1 MTIEQ
6 SIGQWRA
13 SPSSGHTRAILRRLA
28 IGPVGGESYSL
39 FGSTDSTSG
48 YFLRISGAADR
59 LLSTGV
65 EAEVL
70 LRRVQGWR
78 QNRRKVRRAASG
90 RGEDPVM
97 GEALELLRN
106 SLGEY
111 TRAVTVHLRG
121 LPLRSRW
128 DRTLSMIEEQYHLA
142 MLESELANR
151 AYVSRFRRSTVKLA
165 FLPHCLRDMSR
176 DCKSAPDDHD
186 SVCMGCSARCWING
200 ISSLLRDHGVLPY
213 IWLRSDLGALFR
225 SVRKDGVD
233 VAVLGIAC
241 VPELAWGIALCMR
254 HQVPV
259 IGLPLNA
266 NRCARWTGEFK
277 TNSVDLEQLVTL
289 LRG

>member
-6 SIGQWRA
+6 SIGRVRA
-13 SPSSGHTRAILRRLA
+13 SPTSGRTKAILRRLV
-28 IGPVGGESYSL
+28 IGPVGGETYSL
-39 FGSTDSTSG
+39 FGATDSTSG
-48 YFLRISGAADR
+48 YFLCVSDAADR
-59 LLSTGV
+59 IVDKGV
-65 EAEVL
+65 DAEVV

-78 QNRRKVRRAASG
+78 QNRGKLRRAASG
-90 RGEDPVM
+90 RTEDPVM

-111 TRAVTVHLRG
+111 TREVTVHLRG

-142 MLESELANR
+142 MLEIELANR
-151 AYVSRFRRSTVKLA
+151 AYLSRFRRSTLRLA

-176 DCKSAPDDHD
+176 KCKSAPDHHD

-200 ISSLLRDHGVLPY
+200 ISSLLRDYSVLPY

-225 SVRKDGVD
+225 SIRKEGVD
-233 VAVLGIAC
+233 VAVMGIAC
-241 VPELAWGIALCMR
+241 VPELARGIALCMR

-277 TNSVDLEQLVTL
+277 ANSVDLDQLEAL
-289 LRG
+289 LGR

>member
-1 MTIEQ
+1 LTISAKAVPRWVPASEMTFCDSLSPARPAATMD
-6 SIGQWRA
+6 SIV
-13 SPSSGHTRAILRRLA
+13 SIPSCCPA
-28 IGPVGGESYSL
+28 
-39 FGSTDSTSG
+39 
-48 YFLRISGAADR
+48 R
-59 LLSTGV
+59 LLITPF
-65 EAEVL
+65 
-70 LRRVQGWR
+70 
-78 QNRRKVRRAASG
+78 RKA
-90 RGEDPVM
+90 
-97 GEALELLRN
+97 
-106 SLGEY
+106 
-111 TRAVTVHLRG
+111 
-121 LPLRSRW
+121 